1 MECSVYV
8 SMSIAMTG
16 DLANAV
22 LRKLLIAAALTVVNS
37 IQAELMHVGIHDYR
51 GDITTIITIY
61 RCSS

>member
-8 SMSIAMTG
+8 SMSG

-37 IQAELMHVGIHDYR
+37 VQVELMHVGIHDYR
-51 GDITTIITIY
+51 GDITIIITIY

>member
-37 IQAELMHVGIHDYR
+37 VQVELMHVGIHDYR
-51 GDITTIITIY
+51 GDITIIMTMY